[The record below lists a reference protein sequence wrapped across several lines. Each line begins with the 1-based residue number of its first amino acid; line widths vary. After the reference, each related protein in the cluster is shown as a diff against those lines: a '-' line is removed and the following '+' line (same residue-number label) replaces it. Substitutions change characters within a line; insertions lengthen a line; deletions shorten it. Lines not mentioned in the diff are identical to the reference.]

1 MGTNK
6 PANNPDALRLYPNPS
21 STAVNLTSAHA
32 VLPESYTVY
41 NRLGQVVASGRIGSQ
56 TTAIDAAAYNTSV
69 YFYKSG
75 RRAVHQNIAFVKN

>member
-6 PANNPDALRLYPNPS
+6 PANNPDALYPNPS

-56 TTAIDAAAYNTSV
+56 TTAIYVAAYSTGV
-69 YFYKSG
+69 YFIKVDGGQYTNTL
-75 RRAVHQNIAFVKN
+75 QFVKN